1 MESSLLV
8 DIGLSVIT
16 ATLFAYIV
24 KILKQPLIL
33 GYIAA
38 GILIGP
44 VGLGLIKDQHSIEVL
59 SELGLAFLM
68 FIIGLEIDLKKLIK
82 AGKVVIIAGLVKVVL
97 CGLLGFVV
105 ATWLGYTGLT
115 AAYVAV
121 IFCFSSTLVTVK
133 LLSDKSELDTIAGR
147 ITLGILLLED
157 VISIFVLGLQSN
169 ITNPSILPISFSLAK
184 GAALVLVSMLAT
196 RYLLPSLFRFVAKLP
211 EVLLLST
218 ISWCFLVSWL
228 AMKAGFSIAMGA
240 LIAGVSISNFPYNLD
255 VLAKI
260 RALRD
265 FFVTLFFVSLG
276 MQVVIS
282 SSSII
287 TSALVISF
295 FVILSSFF
303 TIIPTLRLLQYG
315 YRFGILSAISLAQI
329 SEFALVIVALGYKL
343 GHISQDIVSL
353 TAIVLIITA
362 TISTYMTLNNHSICG
377 FLLELLKRMGIRES
391 ASTETPGA
399 DHKGRSLVLLGCH
412 RVGSSLVESLKK
424 RYDDLLVV
432 DFSPEVEA
440 NLKAQNIPFVYADI
454 SHMDTLE
461 EINIREA
468 KVVVSSISDDFLRG
482 TSNIRL
488 LRHIK
493 SLNPEARVIVTA
505 ETIKNAIEMYKE
517 GADYVLIP
525 RILSANYLTEI
536 IDIAISGRMDELKKR
551 ELEELENRREVLD

>member
-44 VGLGLIKDQHSIEVL
+44 IGLGLIKDQHSIEVL

-97 CGLLGFVV
+97 CGLLGFIV
-105 ATWLGYTGLT
+105 ASWLGYTGLT

-121 IFCFSSTLVTVK
+121 TFCFSSTLVTVK

-169 ITNPSILPISFSLAK
+169 ITNPSILPICFSLAK

-196 RYLLPSLFRFVAKLP
+196 RYLLPSIFRFVAKLP

-282 SSSII
+282 SFSII

-303 TIIPTLRLLQYG
+303 TIIPTLRLLKYG

-377 FLLELLKRMGIRES
+377 FLLELLRRMGIRES
-391 ASTETPGA
+391 ASTETPGT
-399 DHKGRSLVLLGCH
+399 DHKGKSLVLLGCH
-412 RVGSSLVESLKK
+412 RVGSSLMESLKQ

-461 EINIREA
+461 EINIHEA

-505 ETIKNAIEMYKE
+505 ETITNAIEMYKE

-525 RILSANYLTEI
+525 RIVSANYLTEI
-536 IDIAISGRMDELKKR
+536 IDIAISGRMDEIKKR